1 MLWKQKL
8 LKGTKNYTPEE
19 QILREKIIKIIK
31 DILERYGFN
40 PIETPILQPYSLL
53 SSKYG
58 GGEEILKECYKLKD
72 RGNRKLG
79 LRYELTIT
87 LAQYLNEN
95 PSIKLPFKRY
105 EIGKIFRDGPIK
117 KTRAREFTQIDFD
130 IIGAKSELAELEILS
145 IFEMVFKKLN
155 LDVKIQLNNRKILLG
170 LLEYAGVKKG
180 QNSIILTID
189 KLEKI
194 GEEGVKKELIEK
206 DLKREQIE
214 KIFNVLEIKGNN
226 EKILSEL
233 KEILKTKNGREGIEE
248 LEKILELSKNYN
260 LKNIILVTTLARGL
274 SYYTGPIFEVFSQE
288 KTSSSLAA
296 GGRYDKLFSKF
307 VGKDLPSVGGSFG
320 LDAISSILKTEKK
333 SKVYIY
339 LIPVGISEDKFLPIV
354 KKLREK
360 YNTDFDLLGRGISK
374 NLEFA
379 DKNNIPYC
387 IIIGKQEIKSNKV
400 KLKNMKTGEEK
411 ILGLE
416 EIFELI

>member
-1 MLWKQKL
+1 METET

-31 DILERYGFN
+31 EVLERYGFN

-58 GGEEILKECYKLKD
+58 GGEEILKECYKLED

-87 LAQYLNEN
+87 LARYLNEN
-95 PSIKLPFKRY
+95 PNIKLPFKRY
-105 EIGKIFRDGPIK
+105 EIGKIFRDGPVK
-117 KTRAREFTQIDFD
+117 KTREREFTQIDFD

-145 IFEMVFKKLN
+145 IFEMVFRKLN
-155 LDVKIQLNNRKILLG
+155 LNVKIQLNNRKILLG

-194 GEEGVKKELIEK
+194 GEERVKKELIEK
-206 DLKREQIE
+206 GLKREQIE
-214 KIFNVLEIKGNN
+214 KIFNVLEIKGSN

-233 KEILKTKNGREGIEE
+233 KEILKTKDGREGIEE

-260 LKNIILVTTLARGL
+260 LKNIVLVTSLARGL
-274 SYYTGPIFEVFSQE
+274 SYYTGPIFEVFSPE
-288 KTSSSLAA
+288 KTNSSLAA

-307 VGKDLPSVGGSFG
+307 IGKDLPSVGGSFG

-333 SKVYIY
+333 SKVYVY
-339 LIPVGISEDKFLPIV
+339 LIPIGISEDKFLPVV

-360 YNTDFDLLGRGISK
+360 FNTDFDLLGRGISK

-387 IIIGKQEIKSNKV
+387 IILGKQEIKSNKV

-411 ILGLE
+411 ILDLE

>member
-1 MLWKQKL
+1 METET

>member
-1 MLWKQKL
+1 METET

-31 DILERYGFN
+31 EVLERYGFN

-58 GGEEILKECYKLKD
+58 GGEEILKECYKLED

-87 LAQYLNEN
+87 LARYLNEN
-95 PSIKLPFKRY
+95 PNIKLPFKRY
-105 EIGKIFRDGPIK
+105 EIGKIFRDGPVK
-117 KTRAREFTQIDFD
+117 KAREREFTQIDFD

-145 IFEMVFKKLN
+145 IFEMVFRKLN
-155 LDVKIQLNNRKILLG
+155 LNVKIQLNNRKILLG

-206 DLKREQIE
+206 GLKREQIE
-214 KIFNVLEIKGNN
+214 KIFNVLEIKGSN

-233 KEILKTKNGREGIEE
+233 KEILKTKDGREGIEE

-260 LKNIILVTTLARGL
+260 LKNIVLVTSLARGL
-274 SYYTGPIFEVFSQE
+274 SYYTGPIFEVFSPE
-288 KTSSSLAA
+288 KTNSSLAA

-307 VGKDLPSVGGSFG
+307 IGKDLPSVGGSFG

-339 LIPVGISEDKFLPIV
+339 LIPIGISEDKFLPVV

-360 YNTDFDLLGRGISK
+360 FNTDFDLLGRGISK

-387 IIIGKQEIKSNKV
+387 IILGKQEIKSNKV

-411 ILGLE
+411 ILDLE